1 MPLQVLLGPSLDM
14 TESMRLLS
22 ENPVIDEAFVRTH
35 SDFCWDREALARN
48 SGFQTGIQ
56 KCPTLLQIDWKE
68 VASTPEID
76 WDMRRLSREASVSVR
91 DVQRFPLLG
100 WDFGEL
106 SRNPCLTW
114 EHVKAFPETS
124 WDYERLL
131 RNPMSVWKQEWL
143 QQHKQKGRKS
153 LCNWIYSLCGEQFQ
167 KYWNHKK
174 L

>member
-14 TESMRLLS
+14 RESMRLLS
-22 ENPVIDEAFVRTH
+22 ENPVLDKAFVSAH
-35 SDFCWDREALARN
+35 PDFCWDTEALARN

-56 KCPTLLQIDWKE
+56 KTPSLLRLDWKE
-68 VASTPEID
+68 VASTPEIE
-76 WDMRRLSREASVSVR
+76 WDMRRLSREAYVSVR

-131 RNPMSVWKQEWL
+131 RNPMSVWKDEWVR
-143 QQHKQKGRKS
+143 QQHNQKGRKS
-153 LCNWIYSLCGEQFQ
+153 LCSWVYSLCGINRNASY
-167 KYWNHKK
+167 KTR
-174 L
+174 